1 MSEPTEKYKIVV
13 VAILLAAAAS
23 LIYYFHAVR
32 GTGVLFTHLFY
43 IPIIFATL
51 WWKRKGLI
59 VPIFLA
65 VMLNLSNI
73 YFRGDVMTY
82 NDQIRSLMFIVIG
95 FITAE
100 LSGKIARGEEVLRK
114 SHEELQVASLYA
126 RGLIEASLDPL
137 VTIGQDGKIT
147 DVNKA
152 FELATG
158 ISRENLIGSDFL
170 DYFTETE
177 KAIEGYQQTFSQG
190 FVRDYPLSIRHT
202 SGRITDVIF
211 NATVYKNDAEE
222 VQGAFAAARD
232 ITDRKKSE
240 ERIKKLNED
249 LQQRAVE
256 LAATNEELEAFNYS
270 VSHDLRSPLRSID
283 GFSQALL
290 EDYTDRLDAEGK
302 DYLTRVRAASQKM
315 GRLIDDLL
323 NLSRMTRI
331 EMRREVVD
339 LSALAQ
345 AITAELQNR
354 EPGRQAEFVI
364 AEGMEVNGDKR
375 LLMVVLENL
384 LGNAWK
390 FTEKHPRARI
400 ECGVT
405 QVNGKPAY
413 FVRDDG
419 AGFDMAYAD
428 KLFGAFQRLHGTTEF
443 SGTGIGLATVQ
454 RIIHRHGGRVWA
466 EGAVEQ
472 GATFYFTL

>member
-13 VAILLAAAAS
+13 VAILLAAAVS

-32 GTGVLFTHLFY
+32 GTGVFFTHLFY

-51 WWKRKGLI
+51 WWKKKGLI

-95 FITAE
+95 FMVAE
-100 LSGKIARGEEVLRK
+100 LSGKIASGEEELRK
-114 SHEELQVASLYA
+114 SHEEMQTTSSYA

-137 VTIGQDGKIT
+137 LTIGQDGKIT

-152 FELATG
+152 FELVTG

-177 KAIEGYQQTFSQG
+177 KATEGYQQTFSQG
-190 FVRDYPLSIRHT
+190 FIRDYPLSIRHT
-202 SGRITDVIF
+202 SGRITNVIF
-211 NATVYKNDAEE
+211 NTTVYKNDAEE
-222 VQGAFAAARD
+222 VQGVFASARD
-232 ITDRKKSE
+232 ITERKKSE
-240 ERIKKLNED
+240 DRIKKLNED
-249 LQQRAVE
+249 LQQRTVE
-256 LAATNEELEAFNYS
+256 LAATNEELAAFNYS

-290 EDYTDRLDAEGK
+290 EDYTDKLDTQGK

-315 GRLIDDLL
+315 GQLIDDLL
-323 NLSRMTRI
+323 NLSRMTRT

-339 LSALAQ
+339 LSALAK
-345 AITAELQNR
+345 AAAAELQNR

-405 QVNGKPAY
+405 QVNGKSAY

-454 RIIHRHGGRVWA
+454 RIIHRHGGQVWA

>member
-95 FITAE
+95 FMVAE
-100 LSGKIARGEEVLRK
+100 LSGKIASGEEELRK
-114 SHEELQVASLYA
+114 SHEELQSTSSYA

-152 FELATG
+152 FELVTG

-177 KAIEGYQQTFSQG
+177 KATEGYQQTFSQG
-190 FVRDYPLSIRHT
+190 FIRDYPLSIRHT
-202 SGRITDVIF
+202 SGRITNVIF
-211 NATVYKNDAEE
+211 NTTVYKNDAEE
-222 VQGAFAAARD
+222 VQGVFASARD
-232 ITDRKKSE
+232 ITERKKSE
-240 ERIKKLNED
+240 DRIKKLNED
-249 LQQRAVE
+249 LQQRTVE
-256 LAATNEELEAFNYS
+256 LAATNEELAAFNYS

-290 EDYTDRLDAEGK
+290 EDYTDKLDTQGK

-315 GRLIDDLL
+315 GQLIDDLL
-323 NLSRMTRI
+323 NLSRMTRT

-345 AITAELQNR
+345 AIAAELQNR
-354 EPGRQAEFVI
+354 ESGRQVEFVI
-364 AEGMEVNGDKR
+364 TEGMKINGDKR

-405 QVNGKPAY
+405 QVNGKSAY

-454 RIIHRHGGRVWA
+454 RIIHRHGGQVWA

>member
-1 MSEPTEKYKIVV
+1 MFELKEKYKIPMM
-13 VAILLAAAAS
+13 AILLAACVILS
-23 LIYYFHAVR
+23 YYFHTIVEIDI
-32 GTGVLFTHLFY
+32 VFTHFFY
-43 IPIIFATL
+43 IPIILATL
-51 WWKRKGLI
+51 WWQRKGLI

-65 VMLNLSNI
+65 VILNLSHI
-73 YFRGDVMTY
+73 YIKEDVVTY

-95 FITAE
+95 FIAAE

-114 SHEELQVASLYA
+114 SHEELQAASLYA

-137 VTIGQDGKIT
+137 VTVGQDGKIT

-158 ISRENLIGSDFL
+158 ISRKNLIGSDFL
-170 DYFTETE
+170 DCFTETE

-256 LAATNEELEAFNYS
+256 LAAINEELEAFNYS
-270 VSHDLRSPLRSID
+270 VSHDLRTPLRSID

-290 EDYTDRLDAEGK
+290 EDYTDKLDAQGK
-302 DYLTRVRAASQKM
+302 DYLQRVRAASQKM
-315 GRLIDDLL
+315 AQLIDDLL
-323 NLSRMTRI
+323 DLSRMTRT
-331 EMRREVVD
+331 EMRRETVD

-345 AITAELQNR
+345 TIAAELKKR
-354 EPGRQAEFVI
+354 EPMRQVEFIIAGRLMVK
-364 AEGMEVNGDKR
+364 GDKR
-375 LLMVVLENL
+375 LLRVVLENL

-390 FTEKHPRARI
+390 FTGKHPKSKI

-405 QVNGKPAY
+405 QVDGTSAY
-413 FVRDDG
+413 FVRDNG
-419 AGFDMAYAD
+419 AGFDMAYAN
-428 KLFGAFQRLHGTTEF
+428 KLFGAFQRLHAPSEF
-443 SGTGIGLATVQ
+443 PGSGIGLATVQ
-454 RIIHRHGGRVWA
+454 RIIHRHGGQVWA
-466 EGAVEQ
+466 EGAVGQ

>member
-1 MSEPTEKYKIVV
+1 MSEPTEKYKIVA
-13 VAILLAAAAS
+13 VALLLAAAAS

-65 VMLNLSNI
+65 LMLNLSHI
-73 YFRGDVMTY
+73 YIRGDVMTY

-95 FITAE
+95 FIAAE

-114 SHEELQVASLYA
+114 SHEELQAASLYA

-177 KAIEGYQQTFSQG
+177 KATEGYQQTFSQG
-190 FVRDYPLSIRHT
+190 FIRDYPLSIRHT
-202 SGRITDVIF
+202 SGRITNVIF
-211 NATVYKNDAEE
+211 NTTVYKNDAEE
-222 VQGAFAAARD
+222 VQGVFASARD
-232 ITDRKKSE
+232 ITERKKSE
-240 ERIKKLNED
+240 DRIKKLNED
-249 LQQRAVE
+249 LQQRTVE
-256 LAATNEELEAFNYS
+256 LAATNEELAAFNYS

-290 EDYTDRLDAEGK
+290 EDYTDKLDTQGK

-315 GRLIDDLL
+315 GQLIDDLL
-323 NLSRMTRI
+323 NLSRMTRT

-345 AITAELQNR
+345 AITAELQNS
-354 EPGRQAEFVI
+354 EPGRQVEFVI

-400 ECGVT
+400 ECGIT

-443 SGTGIGLATVQ
+443 PGTGIGLATVQ
-454 RIIHRHGGRVWA
+454 RIIHRHGGQVWA

>member
-1 MSEPTEKYKIVV
+1 MSEPTEKYKIVA

-65 VMLNLSNI
+65 LMLNLSYI
-73 YFRGDVMTY
+73 YIRGDVMTS

-95 FITAE
+95 FMVAE
-100 LSGKIARGEEVLRK
+100 LSGKIASGEEELRK
-114 SHEELQVASLYA
+114 SHEEMQTTSSYA

-137 VTIGQDGKIT
+137 LTIGQDGKIT

-158 ISRENLIGSDFL
+158 ISRKNLIGSDFL
-170 DYFTETE
+170 DCFTETE

-190 FVRDYPLSIRHT
+190 FIRDYPLSIRHT
-202 SGRITDVIF
+202 SGRITNVIF
-211 NATVYKNDAEE
+211 NTTVYKNDAEE
-222 VQGAFAAARD
+222 VQGVFASARD
-232 ITDRKKSE
+232 ITERKKSE

-249 LQQRAVE
+249 LQQRTVE
-256 LAATNEELEAFNYS
+256 LAATNEELAAFNYS

-290 EDYTDRLDAEGK
+290 EDYTDKLDTQGK

-315 GRLIDDLL
+315 GQLIDDLL
-323 NLSRMTRI
+323 NLSRMTRT

-339 LSALAQ
+339 LSALAK
-345 AITAELQNR
+345 AAAAELQNR

-443 SGTGIGLATVQ
+443 PGTGIGLATVQ
-454 RIIHRHGGRVWA
+454 RIIHRHGGQVWA

>member
-65 VMLNLSNI
+65 LMLNLSYI
-73 YFRGDVMTY
+73 YIRGDVMTY

-114 SHEELQVASLYA
+114 SHEELQAASLYA

-256 LAATNEELEAFNYS
+256 LAAINEELEAFNYS

-339 LSALAQ
+339 LSALAK
-345 AITAELQNR
+345 AAAAELQNR
-354 EPGRQAEFVI
+354 EPGRQVEFVI

-443 SGTGIGLATVQ
+443 PGTGIGLATVQ

>member
-95 FITAE
+95 FMVAE
-100 LSGKIARGEEVLRK
+100 LSGKIASGEEELRK
-114 SHEELQVASLYA
+114 SHEELHSTSSYA

-152 FELATG
+152 FELVTG

-177 KAIEGYQQTFSQG
+177 KATEGYQQTFSQG
-190 FVRDYPLSIRHT
+190 FIRDYPLSIRHT
-202 SGRITDVIF
+202 SGRITNVIF
-211 NATVYKNDAEE
+211 NTTVYKNDAEE
-222 VQGAFAAARD
+222 VQGVFASARD
-232 ITDRKKSE
+232 ITERKKSE
-240 ERIKKLNED
+240 DRIKKLNED
-249 LQQRAVE
+249 LQQRTVE
-256 LAATNEELEAFNYS
+256 LAATNEELAAFNYS

-290 EDYTDRLDAEGK
+290 EDYTDKLDTQGK

-315 GRLIDDLL
+315 GQLIDDLL
-323 NLSRMTRI
+323 NLSRMTRT

-345 AITAELQNR
+345 AIAAELQNR
-354 EPGRQAEFVI
+354 ESGRQVEFVI
-364 AEGMEVNGDKR
+364 TEGMKINGDKR

-405 QVNGKPAY
+405 QVNGKSAY

-454 RIIHRHGGRVWA
+454 RIIHRHGGQVWA

>member
-13 VAILLAAAAS
+13 VAILLAAAVS

-32 GTGVLFTHLFY
+32 GTGVIFTHLFY

-65 VMLNLSNI
+65 VILNLSNI
-73 YFRGDVMTY
+73 YFRGDVMTH

-95 FITAE
+95 FMVAE
-100 LSGKIARGEEVLRK
+100 LSGKIATGEEELRK
-114 SHEELQVASLYA
+114 SHEGLQAALSYA
-126 RGLIEASLDPL
+126 RSLIEASLDPL
-137 VTIGQDGKIT
+137 VTIDHDGKIT
-147 DVNKA
+147 DMNKA
-152 FELATG
+152 FELVTG

-177 KAIEGYQQTFSQG
+177 KAREGYHQTFSQG

-202 SGRITDVIF
+202 SGRITNVIF
-211 NATVYKNDAEE
+211 NTTVYKNDAEE
-222 VQGAFAAARD
+222 VQGVFAAARD
-232 ITDRKKSE
+232 ITERKKSE
-240 ERIKKLNED
+240 DRIKKLNED

-256 LAATNEELEAFNYS
+256 LAAINEELEAFNYS

-290 EDYTDRLDAEGK
+290 EDYTDKLDTQGK

-323 NLSRMTRI
+323 NLSRMTRT

-339 LSALAQ
+339 LSALAK
-345 AITAELQNR
+345 AAAAELQNR
-354 EPGRQAEFVI
+354 EPGRQVEFVI

-400 ECGVT
+400 ECGIT

-443 SGTGIGLATVQ
+443 PGTGIGLATVQ

>member
-95 FITAE
+95 FMVAE
-100 LSGKIARGEEVLRK
+100 LSGKIASGEEELRK
-114 SHEELQVASLYA
+114 SHEELHSTSSYA

-152 FELATG
+152 FELVTG

-177 KAIEGYQQTFSQG
+177 KATEGYQQTFSQG
-190 FVRDYPLSIRHT
+190 FIRDYPLSIRHT
-202 SGRITDVIF
+202 SGRITNVIF
-211 NATVYKNDAEE
+211 NTTVYKNDAEE
-222 VQGAFAAARD
+222 VQGVFASARD
-232 ITDRKKSE
+232 ITERKKSE
-240 ERIKKLNED
+240 DRIKKLNED
-249 LQQRAVE
+249 LQQRTVE
-256 LAATNEELEAFNYS
+256 LAATNEELAAFNYS

-290 EDYTDRLDAEGK
+290 EDYTDKLDTQGK

-315 GRLIDDLL
+315 GQLIDDLL
-323 NLSRMTRI
+323 NLSRMTRT

-345 AITAELQNR
+345 AIAAEHQNR
-354 EPGRQAEFVI
+354 ESGRQVEFVI
-364 AEGMEVNGDKR
+364 TEGMKINGDKR

-405 QVNGKPAY
+405 QVNGKSAY

-454 RIIHRHGGRVWA
+454 RIIHRHGGQVWA

>member
-1 MSEPTEKYKIVV
+1 MSEPTEKYKIVA
-13 VAILLAAAAS
+13 VALLLAAAAS

-65 VMLNLSNI
+65 LMLNLSYI
-73 YFRGDVMTY
+73 YIRGDVMTY

-95 FITAE
+95 FMVAE
-100 LSGKIARGEEVLRK
+100 LSGKIASGEEELRK
-114 SHEELQVASLYA
+114 SHEELQTTSSYA

-152 FELATG
+152 FELVTG

-190 FVRDYPLSIRHT
+190 FIRDYPLSIRHT
-202 SGRITDVIF
+202 SGRITNVIF
-211 NATVYKNDAEE
+211 NTTVYKNDAEE
-222 VQGAFAAARD
+222 VQGVFASARD
-232 ITDRKKSE
+232 ITERKKSE

-256 LAATNEELEAFNYS
+256 LAATNEELAAFNYS

-290 EDYTDRLDAEGK
+290 EDYTDKLDTQGK

-315 GRLIDDLL
+315 GQLIDDLL
-323 NLSRMTRI
+323 NLSRMTRT

-345 AITAELQNR
+345 AITAELQNS
-354 EPGRQAEFVI
+354 EPGRQVEFVI

-400 ECGVT
+400 ECGIT

-443 SGTGIGLATVQ
+443 PGTGIGLATVQ
-454 RIIHRHGGRVWA
+454 RIIHRHGGQVWA

>member
-1 MSEPTEKYKIVV
+1 MSEPTEKYKIVA
-13 VAILLAAAAS
+13 VALLLAAAAS

-65 VMLNLSNI
+65 LMLNLSYI
-73 YFRGDVMTY
+73 YIRGDVMTS

-95 FITAE
+95 FMVAE
-100 LSGKIARGEEVLRK
+100 LSGKIASGEEELRK
-114 SHEELQVASLYA
+114 SHEELQTTSSYA

-137 VTIGQDGKIT
+137 LTIGQDGKIT

-177 KAIEGYQQTFSQG
+177 KATEGYQQTFSQG
-190 FVRDYPLSIRHT
+190 FIRDYPLSIRHT
-202 SGRITDVIF
+202 SGRITNVIF
-211 NATVYKNDAEE
+211 NTTVYKNDAEE
-222 VQGAFAAARD
+222 VQGVFASARD
-232 ITDRKKSE
+232 ITERKKSE
-240 ERIKKLNED
+240 DRIKKLNED
-249 LQQRAVE
+249 LQQRTVE
-256 LAATNEELEAFNYS
+256 LAATNEELAAFNYS

-290 EDYTDRLDAEGK
+290 EDYTDKLDTQGK

-315 GRLIDDLL
+315 GQLIDDLL
-323 NLSRMTRI
+323 NLSRMTRT

-354 EPGRQAEFVI
+354 EPGRHVEFVI

-400 ECGVT
+400 ECGIT

-443 SGTGIGLATVQ
+443 PGTGIGLATVQ
-454 RIIHRHGGRVWA
+454 RIIHRHGGQVWA

>member
-13 VAILLAAAAS
+13 VAILLAAAVS

-65 VMLNLSNI
+65 LMLNLSNI
-73 YFRGDVMTY
+73 YFRGDVVTY

-95 FITAE
+95 FIAAE

-114 SHEELQVASLYA
+114 SHEELQAASLYA

-147 DVNKA
+147 DVNEA

-158 ISRENLIGSDFL
+158 ISRKNLIGSDFL

-256 LAATNEELEAFNYS
+256 LAAINEELVAFNYS
-270 VSHDLRSPLRSID
+270 VSHDLRTPLRSID

-290 EDYTDRLDAEGK
+290 EDCADKLDTQGK

-323 NLSRMTRI
+323 DLSRMTRT

-339 LSALAQ
+339 LSALAK
-345 AITAELQNR
+345 ATAAELKNR
-354 EPGRQAEFVI
+354 EPGRQVEFVI

-428 KLFGAFQRLHGTTEF
+428 KLFGAFQRLHGVTEF
-443 SGTGIGLATVQ
+443 PGTGIGLATVQ
-454 RIIHRHGGRVWA
+454 RIIHRHGGLVWA
-466 EGAVEQ
+466 KGAVEQ

>member
-1 MSEPTEKYKIVV
+1 MSEPTEKYKVLV

-65 VMLNLSNI
+65 VILNLSHI

-158 ISRENLIGSDFL
+158 ISRKNLIGSDFL

-256 LAATNEELEAFNYS
+256 LATINEELEAFNYS

-339 LSALAQ
+339 LSALAK
-345 AITAELQNR
+345 AAAAELQNR
-354 EPGRQAEFVI
+354 EPGRQVEFVI

-405 QVNGKPAY
+405 QVNGKSAY

-443 SGTGIGLATVQ
+443 PGTGIGLATIQ

-466 EGAVEQ
+466 KGAVEQ

>member
-65 VMLNLSNI
+65 VMLNFSNI

-95 FITAE
+95 FMVAE
-100 LSGKIARGEEVLRK
+100 LSGKIASGEEELRK
-114 SHEELQVASLYA
+114 SHEELHSTSSYA

-152 FELATG
+152 FELVTG

-177 KAIEGYQQTFSQG
+177 KATEGYQQTFSQG
-190 FVRDYPLSIRHT
+190 FIRDYPLSIRHT
-202 SGRITDVIF
+202 SGRITNVIF
-211 NATVYKNDAEE
+211 NTTVYKNDAEE
-222 VQGAFAAARD
+222 VQGVFASARD
-232 ITDRKKSE
+232 ITERKKSE
-240 ERIKKLNED
+240 DRIKKLNED
-249 LQQRAVE
+249 LQQRTVE
-256 LAATNEELEAFNYS
+256 LAATNEELAAFNYS

-290 EDYTDRLDAEGK
+290 EDYTDKLDTQGK

-315 GRLIDDLL
+315 GQLIDDLL
-323 NLSRMTRI
+323 NLSRMTRT

-345 AITAELQNR
+345 AIAAELQNR
-354 EPGRQAEFVI
+354 ESGRQVEFVI
-364 AEGMEVNGDKR
+364 TEGMKINGDKR

-405 QVNGKPAY
+405 QVNGKSAY

-454 RIIHRHGGRVWA
+454 RIIHRHGGQVWA

>member
-13 VAILLAAAAS
+13 VAILLAAAVS

-65 VMLNLSNI
+65 LMLNLSHI
-73 YFRGDVMTY
+73 YIRGDVMTY

-95 FITAE
+95 FMVAE
-100 LSGKIARGEEVLRK
+100 LSGKIATGEEELRK
-114 SHEELQVASLYA
+114 SHEELQATSSYA
-126 RGLIEASLDPL
+126 RDLIEASLDPL
-137 VTIGQDGKIT
+137 VTIDHDGKIT

-152 FELATG
+152 FEVATG

-222 VQGAFAAARD
+222 IQGAFAAARD

-256 LAATNEELEAFNYS
+256 LAAINEELEAFNYS

-290 EDYTDRLDAEGK
+290 EDYTDKLDAQGK

-315 GRLIDDLL
+315 GQLIDDLL
-323 NLSRMTRI
+323 NLSRMTRTG
-331 EMRREVVD
+331 MRREVVD
-339 LSALAQ
+339 LSALAK
-345 AITAELQNR
+345 AAAAELQNG
-354 EPGRQAEFVI
+354 EPERQVEFVI

-454 RIIHRHGGRVWA
+454 RIIHRHGGQVWA